1 MKASAYYDT
10 QITDGAAVNG
20 RIVKAAK
27 VLSRHVRTPRRFVD
41 IGCGT
46 GTATKYIGET
56 IGAQSIAGVDI
67 SARAVEDARH
77 NGIDA
82 YAVDTEAEPLPFADG
97 SVDAIHCGEVIEHV
111 VDTDH
116 LLDEIKRILAPHGVC
131 VLTTPNLAAWH
142 NRAALLLGYQPF
154 LSQVSFRYGAGR
166 PPIAAGEGGGHLRM
180 FTRWALREFL
190 RMHGVEVIEERGVG
204 IFELGEPPGSR
215 VAKFMIAP
223 FDALFTHIPS
233 LACDTLVAFRHPRGA
248 ASK

>member
-10 QITDGAAVNG
+10 QTGDGASVNG
-20 RIVKAAK
+20 RIAKAAD
-27 VLSRHVRTPRRFVD
+27 VLAKYRKGARFFVD
-41 IGCGT
+41 IGCGA
-46 GTATKYIGET
+46 GTATKFIASK
-56 IGAQSIAGVDI
+56 IGAQRTAGVDI
-67 SARAVEDARH
+67 SPRAVEDARR
-77 NGIDA
+77 NGIEA
-82 YAVDTEAEPLPFADG
+82 HAVDTEAEPLPFESG

-116 LLDEIKRILAPHGVC
+116 LLDEIKRVLSPDGVC

-180 FTRWALREFL
+180 FTRHALREFL
-190 RMHGVEVIEERGVG
+190 RMHGVEIIEERGVG

-215 VAKFMIAP
+215 IAKFLIAP
-223 FDALFTHIPS
+223 FDAMFTRIPA
-233 LACDTLVAFRHPRGA
+233 LACDTLVAFRLPRA
-248 ASK
+248 ANR